1 MNNLKYCPNCKKEK
15 SVTDFYTD
23 VTKVDGYATNC
34 ICCKNRSKP
43 SAVVRLDGKS
53 IDERIKSNI
62 ESKQM
67 QENWLKYNAPKK
79 GNDYY

>member
-1 MNNLKYCPNCKKEK
+1 MDTKYCPNCKKEK

-34 ICCKNRSKP
+34 THCKMRHSKP
-43 SAVVRLDGKS
+43 AALVKLDGKS
-53 IDERIKSNI
+53 IDERVTANI
-62 ESKQM
+62 HSKQM
-67 QENWLKYNAPKK
+67 QENWLKYNTPMK